1 MFDGPA
7 TGGGSLLDDLADVEG
22 IGLDDELE
30 ETGIVIALLFE
41 TAVAGAFA

>member
-1 MFDGPA
+1 MFDGLA

-30 ETGIVIALLFE
+30 EIGIVVALLFE
-41 TAVAGAFA
+41 TMVEGAFA